1 MSSSVT
7 TAALLCMLALACSL
21 PAMAQS
27 GNEGSIEGIVID
39 GSGAVVAGASVKL
52 RQYER
57 AAEFVNITDASGIF
71 RFPILPLGTY
81 ELSVEHTGFDLLVEK
96 NLEVTVGARI
106 NLALAL
112 RVSTHSESVVVSGAP
127 PMLETTRSQVSAT
140 IASREISN
148 LPVNGRSFI
157 DFVLLTPGVNR
168 DARAGVSFAGQRA
181 RPSLLVDG
189 VDNNNTFF
197 GGALGLPG
205 TARPYQFSEE
215 AVQEFQVNANGYSAE
230 FGRAD
235 AGVINVVT
243 KSGTNAFHGTAF
255 WYYRDRSMNATD
267 LTNKLDGQPKSPDH
281 AHQFGAAVGGP
292 IIKNKVFFFGNYDGQ
307 RRTAPNLVLLNL
319 PVGFGPSPDL
329 RVAGFQQRALDYL
342 TARAASWV
350 RTFNQNVFL
359 AKMDWN
365 VGPSHRLTATW
376 NHEQF
381 TGGNLEQNGMQ
392 NSFEHTGASVEKND
406 TLSLSLTSTLTPSLV
421 NVARFGYVRS
431 DEQGSA
437 NGVNPEANVFEAGQ
451 LVLTVGR
458 SPNSPREISINGGE
472 WSDTLSYSRGHH
484 LVKTG
489 VDFLLDR
496 IMFFT
501 ASSFSG
507 SYRFS
512 TLESFGR
519 SLAGAPSPLPD
530 EFFRQAFSGS
540 ASPGISVHPNFLEFA
555 GFLQDEWRLRPSL
568 TLNLGLRYD
577 LQVIAKPSV
586 KNPSL
591 ALAAAGLDTSFL
603 RTDKTEFAP
612 RVGFAWT
619 PLRSN
624 RLVIR
629 GNYGIFYART
639 PSIIPSRA
647 DFQNGLSVQTRTFD
661 GGKPSANLIPAYPN
675 TICGAPDPSG
685 IPPSCAAPVAG
696 VSSPIL
702 NVFSPGYTHPYTQQA
717 SLGIEYQLQR
727 DLTASV
733 GYLGVKGTRLYR
745 TRDVNLAIPETPTQ
759 IGIAGTSKVLAYGE
773 FTLPRPIAGFDR
785 IWMFGSDANS
795 IYHALVVALNRRFS
809 RNFQFLGAYTLSKVI
824 DDLPDANAVTPG
836 PDDSRVLYDPTNP
849 RADRAAGANDQRHR
863 FVLSGIWDLN
873 YAHQLP
879 KTAKAILGGWEVSGI
894 LTVQTG
900 QPYSGL
906 VNFDLNNDGNS
917 SNEKTPG
924 LGRDTFYLPA
934 TVSFDPR
941 VTRNMKLT
949 EHAKLQFIWEAFNV
963 FNRPNVTG
971 VRTTQFSHST
981 LPAICGI
988 AGAPCLVPQNNGL
1001 SAFGTPTATSGPRIM
1016 QLSAKFVF

>member
-1 MSSSVT
+1 MGSSVT
-7 TAALLCMLALACSL
+7 MGALLCMLALACSL
-21 PAMAQS
+21 PVMAQS
-27 GNEGSIEGIVID
+27 GNEGSIEGIVTD
-39 GSGAVVAGASVKL
+39 ASGAIVPGASVKL
-52 RQYER
+52 RQFER
-57 AAEFVNITDASGIF
+57 AAEFVSITDASGLF
-71 RFPILPLGTY
+71 RFPILPLGRY
-81 ELSVEHTGFDLLVEK
+81 ELSVEHKGFDLLLEK

-140 IASREISN
+140 IASREISG
-148 LPVNGRSFI
+148 LPVNGRSFL

-168 DARAGVSFAGQRA
+168 DVRAGVSFAGQRE

-235 AGVINVVT
+235 AGIINVVT
-243 KSGTNAFHGTAF
+243 KSGTNAFHGIAF

-267 LTNKLDGQPKSPDH
+267 LINKLDGQPKSPDH
-281 AHQFGAAVGGP
+281 AQQFGAAVGGP
-292 IIKNKVFFFGNYDGQ
+292 IIKNKLFFFGNYDGQ
-307 RRTAPNLVLLNL
+307 RRTAPNLVFLNL
-319 PVGFGPSPDL
+319 PAGFKLSPDL
-329 RVAGFQQRALDYL
+329 AAAGFQQRALDYL

-376 NHEQF
+376 NHEKF

-392 NSFEHTGASVEKND
+392 NSLEHTGASVEKND
-406 TLSLSLTSTLTPSLV
+406 TLSLSLTSTLTPSLI

-431 DEQGSA
+431 DEPGLA
-437 NGVNPEANVFEAGQ
+437 NGVNPEANVFEGGQ

-458 SPNSPREISINGGE
+458 SPNSPRKIAINGGE
-472 WSDTLSYSRGHH
+472 WSDALSYSRGHH

-489 VDFLLDR
+489 INFLLDQ

-530 EFFRQAFSGS
+530 EFFREAFSGL
-540 ASPGISVHPNFLEFA
+540 ATQGISVHPNFWEFA
-555 GFLQDEWRLRPSL
+555 GFVQDEWRLRPNL

-577 LQVIAKPSV
+577 LQVIAKPTV
-586 KNPSL
+586 KNPSP
-591 ALAAAGLDTSFL
+591 ALAFAGLDTSFL
-603 RTDKTEFAP
+603 HTDKTDFSP

-619 PLRSN
+619 PLRGN

-639 PSIIPSRA
+639 PSIITSRA
-647 DFQNGLSVQTRTFD
+647 DFQNGLSVQTRTFE
-661 GGKPSANLIPAYPN
+661 GGKLGANLIPAYPN

-685 IPPSCAAPVAG
+685 APPSCTAPAVSG
-696 VSSPIL
+696 SSPIL
-702 NVFSPGYTHPYTQQA
+702 DLFSPSHTQPYTQQG
-717 SLGIEYQLQR
+717 SFGIEYQLQK
-727 DLTASV
+727 DLSASV
-733 GYLGVKGTRLYR
+733 SYLGLKGTHLQRS
-745 TRDVNLAIPETPTQ
+745 RDINLATPETPAQ
-759 IGIAGTSKVLAYGE
+759 IGIAGTNTVLTYGK
-773 FTLPRPIAGFDR
+773 FTLPPPVAGFDR

-795 IYHALVVALNRRFS
+795 IYHGLVVALNKRFS
-809 RNFQFLGAYTLSKVI
+809 RNFQFLGSYTLSKVI
-824 DDLPDANAVTPG
+824 DDNPDSNAVTPG
-836 PDDSRVLYDPTNP
+836 PDDFRVVYDPTNP

-863 FVLSGIWDLN
+863 FVLSGIWELN
-873 YAHQLP
+873 YARQLP
-879 KTAKAILGGWEVSGI
+879 KAAKAILGGWDVSGI
-894 LTVQTG
+894 LAVQTG

-917 SNEKTPG
+917 SNERTPG
-924 LGRDTFYLPA
+924 LGRDTFYLPS
-934 TVSFDPR
+934 TLSFDPR

-963 FNRPNVTG
+963 FNRGNVTA
-971 VRTTQFSHST
+971 VRTTQYARSVSS
-981 LPAICGI
+981 AICGI
-988 AGAPCLVPQNNGL
+988 AGAPCLVSQNTGL